1 MSKICVCARCIFLS
15 FYFILTPVQ
24 EIVLGHSAGV
34 NTETLVKPSGK
45 RKIDNAQQTL

>member
-1 MSKICVCARCIFLS
+1 MSKICVCARYIFLS

-24 EIVLGHSAGV
+24 VIVLGHGTGV

-45 RKIDNAQQTL
+45 GKIDNAQQTL